1 MVSSTRSEIS
11 IKKAGITFNY
21 NGGRIADK
29 GLSEL
34 DLWKDLKELIHT
46 WGDESSLLVLRP
58 LCVEIF
64 SRLF

>member
-46 WGDESSLLVLRP
+46 WGFEKQPCCAWASL
-58 LCVEIF
+58 
-64 SRLF
+64 SRNL